1 MFCRKLLG
9 GLVAGLTLASVAAL
23 QLGAVQAEERMQLG
37 APLGAVAE
45 FQSQVGD
52 RVFFSD
58 ASAELGSRGRLALEA
73 QAAWLLRNR
82 ELSVVI
88 EGHADDAGDIA
99 HNIEVSQRRADAVR
113 RRLIQM
119 GVAPERIRIVAYGRE
134 RLGAP
139 RRPGNPPIGSPSQL
153 KGALPPLQSRVE
165 EGPSCTR
172 SLARAPFGQPAGRL
186 KTGNLRAP
194 Q

>member
-9 GLVAGLTLASVAAL
+9 GLVAGLTLVSVATL
-23 QLGAVQAEERMQLG
+23 QLGTVQAEERMQLG

-99 HNIEVSQRRADAVR
+99 HNIEVSRRRADAVR

-134 RLGAP
+134 RLIAECAAAGCAAQNRRAVTIIGPPPDTAAATRAPGLAP
-139 RRPGNPPIGSPSQL
+139 REDL
-153 KGALPPLQSRVE
+153 A
-165 EGPSCTR
+165 TR
-172 SLARAPFGQPAGRL
+172 RSARRL
-186 KTGNLRAP
+186 N
-194 Q
+194 